1 MRFLIVIAVAF
12 LFNACS
18 ITNFTNTQ
26 DYQII
31 EDKPQ
36 NKRNYSKLS
45 KSQIKHLKQVGIA
58 SYYGPKWNGRRTAN
72 GEILDLNKLT
82 AAHKSLPFNTLVKVT
97 NLETGKSIVV
107 RINDRGPYVSGR
119 IIDLTDSAARELGI
133 LKKGIAKVKLEVIG

>member
-1 MRFLIVIAVAF
+1 MKFLIAIVLAF

-18 ITNFTNTQ
+18 ITNFNNTP

-31 EDKPQ
+31 KDKPQ
-36 NKRNYSKLS
+36 NKKNYSKLS

-97 NLETGKSIVV
+97 DLETGKSIIV
-107 RINDRGPYVSGR
+107 RINDRGPYVKGR

-133 LKKGIAKVKLEVIG
+133 LQKGIAKVKIEVIS